1 MQVPEML
8 TWPALILAGL
18 LTLGLVIVVSK
29 YFALWLRALVTG
41 ARISL
46 GRTAIAREVILRLS
60 MLSENDPFS
69 ARESCLNL
77 LRCPHR

>member
-41 ARISL
+41 VRISL

-60 MLSENDPFS
+60 MLSEKDRFFKSIAFS
-69 ARESCLNL
+69 FDASVS
-77 LRCPHR
+77 